1 MKPKEKDYTG
11 LLKPVGTKQTAVE
24 FFKMQLEI
32 RSGLKE
38 ITVGIKTF
46 EKLFNKAKEIENQQ
60 KDDFAIE
67 FYDWCNSI
75 EGKYLIDDLKIVGE
89 LNKNPTTKELL
100 KIFKNQKG
108 L

>member
-1 MKPKEKDYTG
+1 MKPKEKDYTA

-24 FFKMQLEI
+24 FLLSVAVGENVFDDLEI
-32 RSGLKE
+32 KQ
-38 ITVGIKTF
+38 
-46 EKLFNKAKEIENQQ
+46 AKEMERQQ

-89 LNKNPTTKELL
+89 LNKNPTTNELL
-100 KIFKNQKG
+100 KIFKNK
-108 L
+108 